1 MCICRL
7 MSKIY
12 RIELN
17 DLDLGQ
23 LLEGLESRAEAWEKT
38 ADYHRTG
45 ESPPDFIVEECNDTD
60 EAGVI
65 AGQYRSIITTIRKQR
80 EAQS

>member
-1 MCICRL
+1 MP
-7 MSKIY
+7 KTF

-23 LLEGLESRAEAWEKT
+23 LLDGLDARAAAWERT
-38 ADYHRTG
+38 ANFHRTG
-45 ESPPDFIVEECNDTD
+45 ELPADFTVEECTD
-60 EAGVI
+60 ANEADKI
-65 AGQYRSIITTIRKQR
+65 AAHYRSITTNIRKQR